1 MNKIINNEEVLY
13 EGHLHGIIFF
23 IPALLVLLGGY
34 VEYEWGRSLGWLVML
49 IGVIW
54 GIYSALL
61 YYSSTLQISKKFI
74 TVQTGIFVRQ
84 TLNVSIEQLESV
96 DVVQNILGSLLN
108 YGSFSVRGTG
118 GTRAFFSPVAN
129 PLTCRRFIE
138 TR

>member
-1 MNKIINNEEVLY
+1 MNKIINTEEVLY
-13 EGHLHGIIFF
+13 KGRLHGIIFF
-23 IPALLVLLGGY
+23 IPTLLVFSGGY
-34 VEYEWGRSLGWLVML
+34 VEYEWGRSLGWPL
-49 IGVIW
+49 ILMGIIW
-54 GIYSALL
+54 SIYSLLL
-61 YYSSTLQISKKFI
+61 YGSSTLQISKKFI
-74 TVQTGIFVRQ
+74 TVQTGIFVRK

-118 GTRAFFSPVAN
+118 GTRAFFSPMAN